1 MLNESE
7 EQAQKSITDI
17 LSRIE
22 DGEFGC
28 RERKTTKGGSS
39 IDKPADLEVY
49 FIDDS
54 DRVAV
59 AVEIANVNT
68 TQLVGEVTR
77 LYCDCCPAKLLILFR
92 DNATKGVKKQCEKLF
107 WLLYGQEDIRHTPAR
122 VEWYNEEDQIENS
135 LKELLQR

>member
-1 MLNESE
+1 MSNEKE
-7 EQAQKSITDI
+7 ELSQKRITGI

-22 DGEFGC
+22 NGGFDC
-28 RERKTTKGGSS
+28 RERKSNGRSS

-77 LYCDCCPAKLLILFR
+77 LYCDCCAAKLLILFR
-92 DNATKGVKKQCEKLF
+92 DNTTKGVKKQCEKLF
-107 WLLYGQEDIRHTPAR
+107 CLLYGQEDIRHTPAR
-122 VEWYNEEDQIENS
+122 VEWYDEDDQIEKS
-135 LKELLQR
+135 LSELLQR

>member
-1 MLNESE
+1 MLNATE
-7 EQAQKSITDI
+7 ELAQKSITDI

-22 DGEFGC
+22 KGKLGC
-28 RERKTTKGGSS
+28 RERKSTGGRSS
-39 IDKPADLEVY
+39 INKPADLEVY
-49 FIDDS
+49 FIGDP

-59 AVEIANVNT
+59 AVEVANVNT

-77 LYCDCCPAKLLILFR
+77 LYCDCCPAKLLILKLK
-92 DNATKGVKKQCEKLF
+92 NATKCVKKQCEKLF
-107 WLLYGQEDIRHTPAR
+107 CVLYGQEDIRHTPAR